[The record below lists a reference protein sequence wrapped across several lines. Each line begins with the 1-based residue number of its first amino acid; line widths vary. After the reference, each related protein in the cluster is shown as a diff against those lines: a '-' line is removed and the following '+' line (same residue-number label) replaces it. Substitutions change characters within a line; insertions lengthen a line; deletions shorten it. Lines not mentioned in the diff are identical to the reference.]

1 MEALNQTFHTGMKNL
16 YPILILLAGLLP
28 ACAGTGAGTG
38 VRGEIVLTVEQNNV
52 PKQEQTLPAVALSPQ
67 LLYDLLLGEI
77 AGQRGRLEVAVESL
91 TRAALTSRDPRLAQ
105 RATQV
110 ALYAKRNEEAIAGAR
125 LWVELQP
132 DHLEAR
138 EALSVALLEHGQ
150 LAEAQVQMEAILV
163 LSGERG
169 NVGQAY
175 LRLAALL
182 GKQTLR
188 VAALDVMR
196 ALVEKHPKLPE
207 AQFAL
212 AHMAVRASDLDTAAD
227 AIDAALA
234 LTPDWE
240 EAALFKIRILTSQK
254 QTVKAEAFYETF
266 LADHPHAKTLRMN
279 YARHLVDSKQW
290 ERARVQFKR
299 VVEDSPK
306 DGDAAYAVGLLALQS
321 EAYDEA
327 EKYLK
332 QNLELQPENDQAR
345 LYLGHVAERRKQYD
359 EAVRWYQE
367 VDSGEFFFE
376 AQLRIGM
383 LIAKRGDVAAG
394 RAYFAALDTE
404 TESQEIQLIV
414 AEDQM
419 LRDAKQYDEAFKVL
433 TKGLSKFPN
442 NGDLLY
448 ARALTAERLDRIDVH
463 EADLRK
469 LIQADPKN
477 ANALNALGYTLADRT
492 TRYQEALELIE
503 QALALK
509 PDDPYIMDSMGWVQY
524 RLGNLT
530 EAKRYLKAAL
540 EKRNDAEIS
549 AHLGEVLWVLG
560 DRAGAESVWTRALKE
575 TPDNE
580 LLLGIIKKFK
590 P

>member
-1 MEALNQTFHTGMKNL
+1 M
-16 YPILILLAGLLP
+16 LAGLLH
-28 ACAGTGAGTG
+28 ACAA
-38 VRGEIVLTVEQNNV
+38 VAPRASSEQQASA
-52 PKQEQTLPAVALSPQ
+52 PTQKEALPAVALSSQ

-91 TRAALTSRDPRLAQ
+91 KRAALTSRDPRLAQ

-110 ALYAKRNEEAIAGAR
+110 ALYAKRPDEAIDSAR

-132 DHLEAR
+132 DNLEAR
-138 EALSVALLEHGQ
+138 EALSVALLEQGQ
-150 LAEAQVQMEAILV
+150 LAEAQAQMEKILA
-163 LSGERG
+163 LIGEGG
-169 NVGQAY
+169 NLGQAY

-196 ALVEKHPKLPE
+196 ALVAKHPKLPE

-212 AHMAVRASDLDTAAD
+212 AHMAVRANDLDTAA
-227 AIDAALA
+227 ASIDAALR
-234 LTPDWE
+234 LSPGWE
-240 EAALFKIRILTSQK
+240 EVALFKARILTSQK
-254 QTVKAEAFYETF
+254 DTGRIEAFYEEF
-266 LADHPHAKTLRMN
+266 LADHPQAKTFRMN
-279 YARHLVDSKQW
+279 YARYLVDSKQW
-290 ERARVQFKR
+290 ERARAQFKQ
-299 VVEDSPK
+299 VVDDSPK

-327 EKYLK
+327 EKYLTR
-332 QNLELQPENDQAR
+332 NLELQPENDQAR
-345 LYLGHVAERRKQYD
+345 LYLGHIAERRKQYE
-359 EAVRWYQE
+359 EAARWYQKIE
-367 VDSGEFFFE
+367 GGGFFFE

-383 LIAKRGDVAAG
+383 LMAKQGELAAG
-394 RAYFAALDTE
+394 RAHYAALDTE

-419 LRDAKQYDEAFKVL
+419 LRDARQYDEAFKVL
-433 TKGLSKFPN
+433 TKGLGKFPDN
-442 NGDLLY
+442 SDLLY
-448 ARALTAERLDRIDVH
+448 ARALTAERLDKIDVH
-463 EADLRK
+463 ETDLRK
-469 LIQADPKN
+469 SIKADPKN

-492 TRYQEALELIE
+492 TRYQEAFGLIE

-524 RLGNLT
+524 RLGNLA
-530 EAKRYLKAAL
+530 EAKKYLKAAL
-540 EKRNDAEIS
+540 DKRNDAEIS
-549 AHLGEVLWVLG
+549 AHLGEVLWMMG
-560 DRAGAESVWTRALKE
+560 DTAGAESVWKRALQD

-580 LLLGIIKKFK
+580 LLLGVIKKFK

>member
-1 MEALNQTFHTGMKNL
+1 MNVCVCPNSMKNHFL
-16 YPILILLAGLLP
+16 IPILLLVSLLH
-28 ACAGTGAGTG
+28 ACAATGTG
-38 VRGEIVLTVEQNNV
+38 VRGETAITIEQNDAT
-52 PKQEQTLPAVALSPQ
+52 KQEQALPAVALSPQ

-91 TRAALTSRDPRLAQ
+91 TRAALISRDPRLAQ

-110 ALYAKRNEEAIAGAR
+110 ALYAKRPDEAIAGAR

-132 DHLEAR
+132 GNLEAR
-138 EALSVALLEHGQ
+138 EALSVALLEQGQ
-150 LAEAQVQMEAILV
+150 LAEAQTQMETILA
-163 LSGERG
+163 LTGERG
-169 NVGQAY
+169 NLGHAY

-182 GKQTLR
+182 GKQSLR

-196 ALVEKHPKLPE
+196 VLVEKHPKLPE

-234 LTPDWE
+234 LSPDWE
-240 EAALFKIRILTSQK
+240 EAALFKIRILISQK
-254 QTVKAEAFYETF
+254 ETVKAEAFYETF
-266 LADHPHAKTLRMN
+266 LANHPRAKTLRMN

-345 LYLGHVAERRKQYD
+345 LYLGHIAERRKYYD
-359 EAVRWYQE
+359 EALRWYRDIE
-367 VDSGEFFFE
+367 GGEFFFE

-383 LIAKRGDVAAG
+383 LMAKRGDVAAG

-404 TESQEIQLIV
+404 TEGQEIQLIV

-419 LRDAKQYDEAFKVL
+419 LRDAKQYEEAFKVL
-433 TKGLSKFPN
+433 TKGLSRFPN
-442 NGDLLY
+442 NSDLLY

-469 LIQADPKN
+469 ILKADPSN

-492 TRYQEALELIE
+492 TRFQEALDLIE

-509 PDDPYIMDSMGWVQY
+509 PDDAYIMDSMGWVQY
-524 RLGNLT
+524 RLGNLG
-530 EAKRYLKAAL
+530 EARKYLKSAL
-540 EKRNDAEIS
+540 DKRNDAEIA
-549 AHLGEVLWVLG
+549 AHLGEVLWMMG
-560 DRAGAESVWTRALKE
+560 DRAGAESVWTRALQE
-575 TPDNE
+575 TSDNE